1 MLDEI
6 QPTVFYQRGRGQLT
20 GNELILRYALK
31 NNIPHVFALSSD
43 ADLDPLYEL
52 KTTLKSHK
60 PIWKRLLLIPYAFLL
75 DRAMKNILKCSN
87 YLIAQ
92 HEGQADNINKK
103 LCRNQYLLKTI
114 HPELNRPA
122 RKDEENIVLWATNYR
137 PWKQGEIFVQLSK
150 QCKVLKCHFVMA
162 YGKTKKSYIGPV
174 LKEAHGKDNLP
185 VYGEIASND
194 VEELMEKA
202 ILFVN
207 TSKSGH
213 EGFPNT
219 FVQSWLRETPTIS
232 LNVDPG
238 GVITKEKIGICS
250 GSFEQLVKDVT
261 SLIEN
266 DNERIEMGKRARVY
280 AEYAHGFEHNAKKLA
295 EFFTKIVTNNN

>member
-1 MLDEI
+1 MGKSGREKIDDNTYVWWYPHFSFIFQTPKALILKMLDEI

-114 HPELNRPA
+114 HPELNRPQGKMKKTSCSGQLIIA
-122 RKDEENIVLWATNYR
+122 RGSKVKY
-137 PWKQGEIFVQLSK
+137 LS
-150 QCKVLKCHFVMA
+150 
-162 YGKTKKSYIGPV
+162 
-174 LKEAHGKDNLP
+174 N
-185 VYGEIASND
+185 
-194 VEELMEKA
+194 
-202 ILFVN
+202 
-207 TSKSGH
+207 
-213 EGFPNT
+213 FPNS
-219 FVQSWLRETPTIS
+219 VRC
-232 LNVDPG
+232 LNV
-238 GVITKEKIGICS
+238 ILLWRTEK
-250 GSFEQLVKDVT
+250 Q
-261 SLIEN
+261 
-266 DNERIEMGKRARVY
+266 KRATLSRY
-280 AEYAHGFEHNAKKLA
+280 
-295 EFFTKIVTNNN
+295 